1 MQQLRTLVDDLQ
13 DQLLTLVSSERTKAK
28 EKINELM
35 KRVAA
40 TSEYQGL
47 TSEQRTEV
55 DGLFNVCLGNLERQ
69 KLIAVIQ
76 VTVTK
81 FENTEYP
88 KILSKV
94 STLAHPAPAPQ
105 PTPDHGAP
113 DQDAPPKP
121 PVVQPQPVIQYV
133 SAKHV
138 KVPFAKPWLAS
149 DQDVDFYI
157 EAMREALK
165 AELRNG
171 KQIQI

>member
-1 MQQLRTLVDDLQ
+1 MQQLKTLADDLRA
-13 DQLLTLVSSERTKAK
+13 QLLALVSSERTKAK

-40 TSEYQGL
+40 TSEYQEL

-55 DGLFNVCLGNLERQ
+55 DAPFNVCLANLERQ

-76 VTVTK
+76 VTVTN

-88 KILSKV
+88 KILSRV
-94 STLAHPAPAPQ
+94 STLAHPAPPPQ
-105 PTPDHGAP
+105 PAPVRESPDRVTPP
-113 DQDAPPKP
+113 LPPK
-121 PVVQPQPVIQYV
+121 PQPVIQYV
-133 SAKHV
+133 SAKLV

-149 DQDVDFYI
+149 DQDVDVYI